1 MYQSICSVLISALA
15 LLPVGIKVAAEPP
28 PIDPI
33 TVIGENPE
41 SDPTNVASSLE
52 VLNPNTE
59 SVTNTPCGNENSPNA
74 VVSKVN
80 HQLSELDRQSN
91 IDLNR

>member
-41 SDPTNVASSLE
+41 SDPTNVTSSLE
-52 VLNPNTE
+52 VSNPNTE
-59 SVTNTPCGNENSPNA
+59 SVTNTACSNENSPNA
-74 VVSKVN
+74 VVSKV
-80 HQLSELDRQSN
+80 HPELGE
-91 IDLNR
+91 LNRQTTSDRDR

>member
-33 TVIGENPE
+33 TVIGENPD
-41 SDPTNVASSLE
+41 SDGTNVASSLE
-52 VLNPNTE
+52 VSNPNPE